1 MKVTP
6 VHSPADIKDTST
18 PEHVRTAK
26 AVQAFNKGQSSY
38 DKPQTQ
44 APAPN
49 QVQAQETAV
58 ADPNNI
64 SAEELS
70 AVRAP
75 QATETSDIHTEV
87 SAEEAP
93 QAESKPDPE
102 LERRFQKIA
111 QQERALRAKI
121 QQQNIKL
128 KQREAELQ
136 KREEALKQTVQAP
149 DLSNYVAKDRIKAD
163 ALTVL
168 EEAGVSFDEFTNQAL
183 NRQPTDPRVLNT
195 INKLNDK
202 IDRLEQEAQ
211 ANKAAQLD
219 QQKQSYQAAIKQIKA
234 DATALVNSDPEFETV
249 KVMGA
254 ISDVVELIEKEFEA
268 TGNVLSVEEAA
279 KEVEN
284 YLVDEGMK
292 ITQIEKIRKRMAA
305 ANASQPKPEKKP
317 LPTQQPQKTLTN
329 ATSSS
334 RPLTA
339 RERSI
344 LAFEGKLK
352 T

>member
-1 MKVTP
+1 MKVTL
-6 VHSPADIKDTST
+6 VNSPADIKDTST

-26 AVQAFNKGQSSY
+26 AVEAFNKGQSSY
-38 DKPQTQ
+38 DKLAPTQ
-44 APAPN
+44 G
-49 QVQAQETAV
+49 QAQETAV
-58 ADPNNI
+58 ANPSNV
-64 SAEELS
+64 SVEELS
-70 AVRAP
+70 AVQAP
-75 QATETSDIHTEV
+75 QATEISDNPTELSAEDTSDT
-87 SAEEAP
+87 

-136 KREEALKQTVQAP
+136 KREEALKQTTQAP
-149 DLSNYVAKDRIKAD
+149 DLSNYIAKDRIKAD
-163 ALTVL
+163 ALGVL

-195 INKLNDK
+195 INKLNEK

-211 ANKAAQLD
+211 ANKAAQID
-219 QQKQSYQAAIKQIKA
+219 QQKQSYQAAIKQIKS

-254 ISDVVELIEKEFEA
+254 INDVVELIEKEFEA

-284 YLVDEGMK
+284 YLVEEGMK

-305 ANASQPKPEKKP
+305 SNASQLKPEKKTQ
-317 LPTQQPQKTLTN
+317 PTPQPQRTLTN

-339 RERSI
+339 KERAI

-352 T
+352 A